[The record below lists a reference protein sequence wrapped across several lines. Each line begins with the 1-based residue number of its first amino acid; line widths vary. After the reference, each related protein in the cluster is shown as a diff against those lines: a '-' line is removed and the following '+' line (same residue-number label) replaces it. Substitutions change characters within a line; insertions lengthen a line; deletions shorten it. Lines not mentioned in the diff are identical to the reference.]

1 VSVTVK
7 APVFCVDT
15 HSAGQMANGKD
26 FFVELRKQITEKLL
40 ERDHEDKAKTKEV
53 AAPAKGG

>member
-1 VSVTVK
+1 
-7 APVFCVDT
+7 
-15 HSAGQMANGKD
+15 MANGKD